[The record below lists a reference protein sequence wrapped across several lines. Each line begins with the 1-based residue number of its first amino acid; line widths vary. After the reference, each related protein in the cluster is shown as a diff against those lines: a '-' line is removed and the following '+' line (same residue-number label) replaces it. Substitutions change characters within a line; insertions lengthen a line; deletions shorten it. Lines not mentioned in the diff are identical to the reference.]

1 MGAQEWPS
9 VAQRLGN
16 CTSIRRKNIQ
26 HKNGLKNVQGKPEG
40 MVLS

>member
-1 MGAQEWPS
+1 MGDEEWPS
-9 VAQRLGN
+9 VAQRIGN
-16 CTSIRRKNIQ
+16 CAVIGRMNIQ